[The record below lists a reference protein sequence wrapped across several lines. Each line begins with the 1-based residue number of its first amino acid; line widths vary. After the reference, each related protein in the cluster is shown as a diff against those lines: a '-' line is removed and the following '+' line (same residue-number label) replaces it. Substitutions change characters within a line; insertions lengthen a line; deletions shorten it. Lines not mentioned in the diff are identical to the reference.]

1 MIQLAD
7 AIAAG
12 PFPIVVELV
21 ASGVKREAQL
31 LEIASN
37 LANIPEVVAGSIASY
52 ADGKVGQDPVRVGC
66 AVRARGLMPNI
77 HLTCVN
83 KDRVAMRQT
92 LRELRALQLFSVVA
106 LTGDRPAHTDSAGR
120 VQGDPAYASPSERRS
135 HEEPAHV
142 SSELDS
148 VQLTEM
154 VAHLRTTEGTP
165 FFISVAV
172 SPFLY
177 ERDTALAQYRRL
189 EQKVAAGANL
199 AITKPGWDARKFA
212 ELKRYVDERG
222 LKLPLLGNVHVLTR
236 RAAEQLATTTVP
248 GARISSALLDT
259 IRKETDGA
267 DGGTKASLER
277 AARTLALLRGLGYA
291 GAYITGTHAADHVSQ
306 ILHRA
311 DELKSNWQRCADDL
325 QFGEPDGFYLDAA
338 AGTASGAAGATR
350 VQPAKSQS

>member
-1 MIQLAD
+1 MTIQLAD

-66 AVRARGLMPNI
+66 AVRARGLQPNI

-83 KDRVAMRQT
+83 RDRVAMRQT
-92 LRELRALQLFSVVA
+92 LRELRALGLFSVVA
-106 LTGDRPAHTDSAGR
+106 LTGDRPSTAESGAT
-120 VQGDPAYASPSERRS
+120 
-135 HEEPAHV
+135 

-154 VAHLRTTEGTP
+154 IAQLRATEGTP

-177 ERDTALAQYRRL
+177 ERHALLTQYQRL
-189 EQKVAAGANL
+189 EKKVAAGANL
-199 AITKPGWDARKFA
+199 AITKAGWDARKFA

-236 RAAEQLATTTVP
+236 RTAEQLATTAVP
-248 GARISSALLDT
+248 GARISSTLLET
-259 IRKETDGA
+259 VRKETDAA
-267 DGGTKASLER
+267 DGGMKASLER
-277 AARTLALLRGLGYA
+277 AARTLAVVKGLGYA
-291 GAYITGTHAADHVSQ
+291 GAYITGTSAAEHVSQ

-311 DELKSNWQRCADDL
+311 EELRGDWQGAFDHL

-338 AGTASGAAGATR
+338 TTASGAAGATR
-350 VQPAKSQS
+350 VQPAPSQS

>member
-1 MIQLAD
+1 MMIQLAD

-52 ADGKVGQDPVRVGC
+52 ADGKAGQDPIRVGC
-66 AVRARGLMPNI
+66 AVRARGLQPNI

-83 KDRVAMRQT
+83 RDRVAMRQT
-92 LRELRALQLFSVVA
+92 LRELRALGLFSVVA
-106 LTGDRPAHTDSAGR
+106 LTGDRPSTADAGDRR
-120 VQGDPAYASPSERRS
+120 VHGDPA
-135 HEEPAHV
+135 HGT
-142 SSELDS
+142 SSEFDS

-154 VAHLRTTEGTP
+154 IAQLRTTEGVP
-165 FFISVAV
+165 FFISVAA

-177 ERDTALAQYRRL
+177 ERNALLEQYQRL
-189 EQKVAAGANL
+189 EKKVAAGANL
-199 AITKPGWDARKFA
+199 AITRPGWDARKFA

-236 RAAEQLATTTVP
+236 RTAEQLTTTAVP
-248 GARISSALLDT
+248 GARVSSTLLET
-259 IRKETDGA
+259 VRKESDGA

-277 AARTLALLRGLGYA
+277 AARTLAVLKGLGYA

-311 DELKSNWQRCADDL
+311 EELKGDWQRAADDL
-325 QFGEPDGFYLDAA
+325 QYGEPDGFYLDAA
-338 AGTASGAAGATR
+338 AGTASRVADATR
-350 VQPAKSQS
+350 VQPAPSQS

>member
-1 MIQLAD
+1 MMIQLAD

-37 LANIPEVVAGSIASY
+37 LANVPEVVAGSIASY

-66 AVRARGLMPNI
+66 AVRARGLQPNI

-83 KDRVAMRQT
+83 RDRVAMRQT
-92 LRELRALQLFSVVA
+92 LRELRALGLFSVVA
-106 LTGDRPAHTDSAGR
+106 LTGDRPATADAGDRR
-120 VQGDPAYASPSERRS
+120 VQGDPAYAS
-135 HEEPAHV
+135 AHAA
-142 SSELDS
+142 SELDS

-154 VAHLRTTEGTP
+154 IAHLRTTEGTP

-177 ERDTALAQYRRL
+177 DREASLAQYRRL

-199 AITKPGWDARKFA
+199 AITKPGWDSRKFA

-222 LKLPLLGNVHVLTR
+222 WKLPLLGNVHVLTR
-236 RAAEQLATTTVP
+236 RVAEQLATTTVP
-248 GARISSALLDT
+248 GARISSALLET
-259 IRKETDGA
+259 IRKETEGA
-267 DGGTKASLER
+267 DGGIKASLER
-277 AARTLALLRGLGYA
+277 AARTLTVLKGLGYA
-291 GAYITGTHAADHVSQ
+291 GAYITGTHAADHVTQ

-311 DELKSNWQRCADDL
+311 DELKGNWQRCADDL

-350 VQPAKSQS
+350 VQPAPSQS

>member
-1 MIQLAD
+1 MMIQLAD

-37 LANIPEVVAGSIASY
+37 LANVPEVVAGSIASY

-66 AVRARGLMPNI
+66 AVRARGLQPNI
-77 HLTCVN
+77 HLSCVN
-83 KDRVAMRQT
+83 RDRVAMRQT
-92 LRELRALQLFSVVA
+92 LRELRALGLFSVVA
-106 LTGDRPAHTDSAGR
+106 LTGDRSATDAAHAT
-120 VQGDPAYASPSERRS
+120 
-135 HEEPAHV
+135 
-142 SSELDS
+142 SELDS

-154 VAHLRTTEGTP
+154 IAHLRTTENAP

-177 ERDTALAQYRRL
+177 ERDALLGQYQRL
-189 EQKVAAGANL
+189 EKKIAAGANL

-222 LKLPLLGNVHVLTR
+222 LKLPVLGNVHVLTR
-236 RAAEQLATTTVP
+236 RVAEQLATTTVP
-248 GARISSALLDT
+248 GARIPPTLLDT
-259 IRKETDGA
+259 IRKESDGA
-267 DGGTKASLER
+267 DGGMKASLER
-277 AARTLALLRGLGYA
+277 ASRTLAVLKGLGYA
-291 GAYITGTHAADHVSQ
+291 GAYITGTHAADHVTQ

-311 DELKSNWQRCADDL
+311 DELKGDWQRCADDL
-325 QFGEPDGFYLDAA
+325 QYGEPDGFYLDAA
-338 AGTASGAAGATR
+338 TGTASGAAGATR
-350 VQPAKSQS
+350 VQPAPSQS

>member
-1 MIQLAD
+1 MMIQLAD

-37 LANIPEVVAGSIASY
+37 LANLPEVVAGSIASY

-83 KDRVAMRQT
+83 RDRVAMRQT

-106 LTGDRPAHTDSAGR
+106 LTGDRPAHADSA
-120 VQGDPAYASPSERRS
+120 ASPSERRVQGES
-135 HEEPAHV
+135 AH
-142 SSELDS
+142 STSELDS

-154 VAHLRTTEGTP
+154 IAHLRTTEGTP

-177 ERDTALAQYRRL
+177 ARDAALAQYRRL

-236 RAAEQLATTTVP
+236 RAAEQLATTTVQ
-248 GARISSALLDT
+248 GARISSSLLDT
-259 IRKETDGA
+259 IRKESDGA
-267 DGGTKASLER
+267 DGGAKASIER
-277 AARTLALLRGLGYA
+277 AARTLAVLKGLGYA
-291 GAYITGTHAADHVSQ
+291 GAYITGTHAAEHVTQ

-311 DELKSNWQRCADDL
+311 DELTGDWQRSAQEL
-325 QFGEPDGFYLDAA
+325 QFGEPDGFYVDAA
-338 AGTASGAAGATR
+338 AGTASGVAGASR
-350 VQPAKSQS
+350 IQPAPSQS

>member
-1 MIQLAD
+1 MMIQLAD

-66 AVRARGLMPNI
+66 AVRARGLQPNI

-83 KDRVAMRQT
+83 RDRVAMRQT
-92 LRELRALQLFSVVA
+92 LRELKALGLFSVVA
-106 LTGDRPAHTDSAGR
+106 LTGDRP
-120 VQGDPAYASPSERRS
+120 
-135 HEEPAHV
+135 

-154 VAHLRTTEGTP
+154 IAQLRATEGTP
-165 FFISVAV
+165 FFISVAA
-172 SPFLY
+172 SPFVY
-177 ERDTALAQYRRL
+177 DRGALLEQYQRL
-189 EQKVAAGANL
+189 EKKVAAGANL
-199 AITKPGWDARKFA
+199 AITKAGWDARKFA

-222 LKLPLLGNVHVLTR
+222 LKLPLLGNVQVLTR
-236 RAAEQLATTTVP
+236 RTAEQLATTAVP
-248 GARISSALLDT
+248 GARIASTLLET
-259 IRKETDGA
+259 VRKESDAA

-277 AARTLALLRGLGYA
+277 AARTMAVLKGLGYA
-291 GAYITGTHAADHVSQ
+291 GAYITGTSAAEHVSQ

-311 DELKSNWQRCADDL
+311 EELKGDWQDAFDDL
-325 QFGEPDGFYLDAA
+325 QYGEPDGFYLDAA

-350 VQPAKSQS
+350 VQPAPSQS

>member
-1 MIQLAD
+1 MMIQLAD

-37 LANIPEVVAGSIASY
+37 LANVPEVVAGSIASY
-52 ADGKVGQDPVRVGC
+52 ADGRAGQDPVRVGC
-66 AVRARGLMPNI
+66 AVRARGLQPNI

-83 KDRVAMRQT
+83 RDRVAMRQT
-92 LRELRALQLFSVVA
+92 LRELKALGLFSVVA
-106 LTGDRPAHTDSAGR
+106 LTGDRSAGAGASERRAQGDPGERR
-120 VQGDPAYASPSERRS
+120 VQGDPAYAT
-135 HEEPAHV
+135 

-154 VAHLRTTEGTP
+154 IAHLRTSEGAP

-177 ERDTALAQYRRL
+177 ERETVLAQYTRL

-236 RAAEQLATTTVP
+236 RVAEQLATTTVP
-248 GARISSALLDT
+248 GAGISSALVDT
-259 IRKETDGA
+259 VRKESDSA
-267 DGGTKASLER
+267 DGGTKAGLER
-277 AARTLALLRGLGYA
+277 AARTLAVLKGLGYA
-291 GAYITGTHAADHVSQ
+291 GAYITGTHAAEHVSQ

-311 DELKSNWQRCADDL
+311 DALKGDWQRCADDL
-325 QFGEPDGFYLDAA
+325 QFGETDGFYLDAA

-350 VQPAKSQS
+350 VHPAPSQS

>member
-1 MIQLAD
+1 MMIQLAD

-52 ADGKVGQDPVRVGC
+52 ADGRVGQDPIRVGC
-66 AVRARGLMPNI
+66 AVRARGLQPNI

-83 KDRVAMRQT
+83 RDRVAMRQT
-92 LRELRALQLFSVVA
+92 LREMRALGLFSVVA
-106 LTGDRPAHTDSAGR
+106 LTGDRPASTEADSRR
-120 VQGDPAYASPSERRS
+120 VQGDPAYAYA
-135 HEEPAHV
+135 AHAHPV

-154 VAHLRTTEGTP
+154 IAHLRATEGAP

-177 ERDTALAQYRRL
+177 EREAALAQYRRL

-212 ELKRYVDERG
+212 ELKRVVDERG
-222 LKLPLLGNVHVLTR
+222 LRLPLLGNVHILTR
-236 RAAEQLATTTVP
+236 RTAEQLATMTVP
-248 GARISSALLDT
+248 GARISTTLLDT
-259 IRKETDGA
+259 IRKES
-267 DGGTKASLER
+267 DGGDGGMKATLER
-277 AARTLALLRGLGYA
+277 AARMVAVLKGLGYA
-291 GAYITGTHAADHVSQ
+291 GAYITGTHAAEHVTQ

-311 DELKSNWQRCADDL
+311 DELKGDWQRCAQEL
-325 QFGEPDGFYLDAA
+325 QFGEPDGFYVDAA
-338 AGTASGAAGATR
+338 AGTASGVAGTSR
-350 VQPAKSQS
+350 IQPAPSQS

>member
-1 MIQLAD
+1 MMTPLAD

-77 HLTCVN
+77 HLTCVSR
-83 KDRVAMRQT
+83 DRVAMRQT
-92 LRELRALQLFSVVA
+92 LRELRALGLFSVVA
-106 LTGDRPAHTDSAGR
+106 LTGDRSAAA
-120 VQGDPAYASPSERRS
+120 DASDRP
-135 HEEPAHV
+135 
-142 SSELDS
+142 SELDS

-154 VAHLRTTEGTP
+154 IAHLRTSEGAP

-177 ERDTALAQYRRL
+177 DREAALAQYRRL

-236 RAAEQLATTTVP
+236 RTAEQLATTTVP
-248 GARISSALLDT
+248 GARISSALLET

-277 AARTLALLRGLGYA
+277 AARTLAVLKGLGYA
-291 GAYITGTHAADHVSQ
+291 GAYITGTHVADHVTQ

-311 DELKSNWQRCADDL
+311 DELKSDWQRCADDL
-325 QFGEPDGFYLDAA
+325 QFGEADGFYLDAA

-350 VQPAKSQS
+350 VQPASSQS

>member
-1 MIQLAD
+1 MMIQLAD

-52 ADGKVGQDPVRVGC
+52 ADAKVGQDPVRVGC
-66 AVRARGLMPNI
+66 AVRARGLQPNI
-77 HLTCVN
+77 HLTCAN
-83 KDRVAMRQT
+83 RDRVAMRQT
-92 LRELRALQLFSVVA
+92 LRELKALGLFSVVA
-106 LTGDRPAHTDSAGR
+106 LTGDRP
-120 VQGDPAYASPSERRS
+120 
-135 HEEPAHV
+135 
-142 SSELDS
+142 SSEFDS

-154 VAHLRTTEGTP
+154 IAQLRAAEGAP

-177 ERDTALAQYRRL
+177 ERGALLEQYQRL
-189 EQKVAAGANL
+189 EKKVAAGANL
-199 AITKPGWDARKFA
+199 AITKAGWDARKFA

-222 LKLPLLGNVHVLTR
+222 LKLPMLGNVHVLTR
-236 RAAEQLATTTVP
+236 RTAEQLAATAVA
-248 GARISSALLDT
+248 GARIAPTLLET
-259 IRKETDGA
+259 VRKETDA
-267 DGGTKASLER
+267 VDGGMKASLER
-277 AARTLALLRGLGYA
+277 AARTVAVLKGLGYA
-291 GAYITGTHAADHVSQ
+291 GAYITGTNAAEHVSQ

-311 DELKSNWQRCADDL
+311 DELKGDWQRAFDEL

-350 VQPAKSQS
+350 VQPAPSQS

>member
-1 MIQLAD
+1 MMTPLAD

-77 HLTCVN
+77 HLTCVSR
-83 KDRVAMRQT
+83 DRVAMRQT
-92 LRELRALQLFSVVA
+92 LRELRALGLFSVVA
-106 LTGDRPAHTDSAGR
+106 LTGDRSAAA
-120 VQGDPAYASPSERRS
+120 DASDRP
-135 HEEPAHV
+135 
-142 SSELDS
+142 SELDS

-154 VAHLRTTEGTP
+154 IAHLRTSEGAP

-177 ERDTALAQYRRL
+177 DREAALAQYRRL

-236 RAAEQLATTTVP
+236 RTAEQLATTTVP
-248 GARISSALLDT
+248 GARISSALLET

-277 AARTLALLRGLGYA
+277 AARTLAVLKGLGYA
-291 GAYITGTHAADHVSQ
+291 GAYITGTHAADHVTQ

-311 DELKSNWQRCADDL
+311 DELKSDWQRCADDL
-325 QFGEPDGFYLDAA
+325 QFGEADGFYLDAA

-350 VQPAKSQS
+350 VQPASSQS

>member
-1 MIQLAD
+1 MMIQLAD

-12 PFPIVVELV
+12 LFPIVVELV

-66 AVRARGLMPNI
+66 AVRARGLQPNI
-77 HLTCVN
+77 HLTCAN
-83 KDRVAMRQT
+83 RDRVAMRQT
-92 LRELRALQLFSVVA
+92 LRELKALGLFSVVA
-106 LTGDRPAHTDSAGR
+106 LTGDRP
-120 VQGDPAYASPSERRS
+120 
-135 HEEPAHV
+135 

-154 VAHLRTTEGTP
+154 IAQLRTTEGVP

-177 ERDTALAQYRRL
+177 ERGALVEQYQRL
-189 EQKVAAGANL
+189 EKKVAAGANM
-199 AITKPGWDARKFA
+199 AITKAGWDARKFA

-222 LKLPLLGNVHVLTR
+222 LQLPLLGNVHVLTR
-236 RAAEQLATTTVP
+236 RTAEQLAATAVP
-248 GARISSALLDT
+248 GARIASTLLEAV
-259 IRKETDGA
+259 RKESDAA
-267 DGGTKASLER
+267 DGGMKASLER
-277 AARTLALLRGLGYA
+277 AARTITVLKGLGYA
-291 GAYITGTHAADHVSQ
+291 GAYITGTSTAEHVSQ

-311 DELKSNWQRCADDL
+311 EDLKGDWQGAFDDL
-325 QFGEPDGFYLDAA
+325 QFGEPDGFYFDAA
-338 AGTASGAAGATR
+338 AATASGASGVTPVHPAT
-350 VQPAKSQS
+350 SQS

>member
-1 MIQLAD
+1 MMIQLAD

-66 AVRARGLMPNI
+66 AVRARGLQPNI

-83 KDRVAMRQT
+83 RDRVAMRQT
-92 LRELRALQLFSVVA
+92 LRELKALGLFSVVA
-106 LTGDRPAHTDSAGR
+106 LTGDRAGTEAAHAT
-120 VQGDPAYASPSERRS
+120 
-135 HEEPAHV
+135 
-142 SSELDS
+142 SELDS

-154 VAHLRTTEGTP
+154 IAQLRTAEGAP

-177 ERDTALAQYRRL
+177 ERDALLTQYQRL
-189 EQKVAAGANL
+189 EKKIAAGANL

-222 LKLPLLGNVHVLTR
+222 LTLPLLGNVHVLSR
-236 RAAEQLATTTVP
+236 RTAEQLATTTVP
-248 GARISSALLDT
+248 GARITSTLLET
-259 IRKETDGA
+259 VRKESDSA
-267 DGGTKASLER
+267 DGGTKAGLER
-277 AARTLALLRGLGYA
+277 AARTLAVLKGLGYA
-291 GAYITGTHAADHVSQ
+291 GAYITGTHAAEHVSQ

-311 DELKSNWQRCADDL
+311 DELKGDWQRCADDL
-325 QFGEPDGFYLDAA
+325 QFGETDGFYLDAA

-350 VQPAKSQS
+350 VQPATSQS